1 MATLLTG
8 QCCAVCGFVP
18 YTATPRAQG
27 PQVSPRDTGALIGR
41 NPGQHRAQR
50 QAGER
55 EGHDMTDVSR
65 RQLITGAAGLAAVG
79 GLAAACGSSGSSSSS
94 STGTSTGAA
103 GTPKRGGNFRLG
115 VTGGGSKDIMDGQN
129 IITKPDQARLVTA
142 FETLLL
148 FNENYQL
155 TNNGLAE
162 SVTQDNSKQYTIR
175 LRQGIE
181 FQNGKTMTADD
192 VIYSFQRIGT
202 QANGLTGFAATAT
215 MDIKGMKKLDKYTV
229 RLPLKTPDSTI
240 PQTLGSYTFTIVP
253 VGYKAYPHPQVG
265 TGAYKLKSFTPGQQ
279 SVHERN
285 PNYWRSGQPYF
296 DTVTIIDFSDSSA
309 QVNGLLGGQ
318 IDAMTDLPPSQVKVV
333 QQRGMGALVSKTG
346 GWLPIC
352 MAIDMPPFDNVKVR
366 QAMRLIVDRKG
377 MLEQVASGYGFIGND
392 LYAPFDPGYNHSLPQ
407 RQQDIAQ
414 AKSLLKAAG
423 HASLAVDLHT
433 TNGAAGMVET
443 ATVFANQAQAA
454 GVKINVINDPNY
466 YGNQYLKLAFSIDFW
481 GTRAYLNQVQQGSLP
496 NAPYNETH
504 WPPKS
509 GTGSNFESLYSQAL
523 AETDATKRIT
533 VEHEMQKLEYDI
545 GGYIIPF
552 FGGLIDAYGAKVKGL
567 KPSKGTLNLDS
578 FGHGFRTIWFS

>member
-1 MATLLTG
+1 MA
-8 QCCAVCGFVP
+8 
-18 YTATPRAQG
+18 
-27 PQVSPRDTGALIGR
+27 DI
-41 NPGQHRAQR
+41 
-50 QAGER
+50 
-55 EGHDMTDVSR
+55 SR
-65 RQLITGAAGLAAVG
+65 RQLLAGAG
-79 GLAAACGSSGSSSSS
+79 GLAVAGGLAACGSSGSSP
-94 STGTSTGAA
+94 STSPTQPA
-103 GTPKRGGNFRLG
+103 GQPKRGGNFRLG

-148 FNENYQL
+148 FDDNYQL
-155 TNNGLAE
+155 TSNGLAE
-162 SVTQDNSKQYTIR
+162 SVTQDNPKQYTIK

-181 FQNGKTMTADD
+181 FSNGKTLTADD
-192 VIYSFQRIGT
+192 VLYSFQRIGT
-202 QANGLTGFAATAT
+202 KANGLTGYAATAT
-215 MDIKGMKKLDKYTV
+215 MDIANMKKLDKYTV
-229 RLPLKTPDSTI
+229 RLPLKTPDSTV
-240 PQTLGSYTFTIVP
+240 PQTLASYTFGMVP
-253 VGYKAYPHPQVG
+253 SGYQAYPHAQVG

-296 DTVTIIDFSDSSA
+296 DTVTITDFSDATA

-333 QQRGMGALVSKTG
+333 QARGMAALVSKTG

-352 MAIDMPPFDNVKVR
+352 MAIDMPPFDDVRVR
-366 QAMRLIVDRKG
+366 QAMRLIVDRPG
-377 MLEQVASGYGFIGND
+377 MLEQVASGYGFVGND

-407 RQQDIAQ
+407 RKQDIAQ

-423 HASLAVDLHT
+423 KANLSVDLHT

-466 YGNQYLKLAFSIDFW
+466 YGNRYLKLAFSIDFW
-481 GTRAYLNQVQQGSLP
+481 GTRSYLNQVQQGSLP

-509 GTGSNFESLYSQAL
+509 GTGSNFGSLYNQAL
-523 AETDATKRIT
+523 ATTDAATRVQI
-533 VEHEMQKLEYDI
+533 EHQMQQTEYDI

-552 FGGLIDAYGAKVKGL
+552 FGGLIDGYSAKVKGL

-578 FGHGFRTIWFS
+578 FGHGFRTIWFG

>member
-1 MATLLTG
+1 
-8 QCCAVCGFVP
+8 
-18 YTATPRAQG
+18 
-27 PQVSPRDTGALIGR
+27 
-41 NPGQHRAQR
+41 
-50 QAGER
+50 
-55 EGHDMTDVSR
+55 MTDVSR
-65 RQLITGAAGLAAVG
+65 RQLIVGAVGMAAAG
-79 GLAAACGSSGSSSSS
+79 GLAAACGSSGSSPG
-94 STGTSTGAA
+94 TGSVTGAT
-103 GTPKRGGNFRLG
+103 GKPKRGGNFRLG

-148 FNENYQL
+148 FDENYQL

-162 SVTQDNSKQYTIR
+162 SVTADNPKQYTIR
-175 LRQGIE
+175 LRPGIE
-181 FQNGKTMTADD
+181 FQNGKTLTADD

-202 QANGLTGFAATAT
+202 KSNGLTGYSSTLT
-215 MDIKGMKKLDKYTV
+215 MDVAAMKKLDKYTV
-229 RLPLKTPDSTI
+229 RLPMKTPDSTV

-253 VGYKAYPHPQVG
+253 TGYKGYPAPQVG

-285 PNYWRSGQPYF
+285 PHYWRSGEPYF
-296 DTVTIIDFSDSSA
+296 DTVTIIDFSDSTA

-333 QQRGMGALVSKTG
+333 QARGMGALVSKTG
-346 GWLPIC
+346 GWLPLC
-352 MAIDMPPFDNVKVR
+352 MAIDMPPFDDVRVR
-366 QAMRLIVDRKG
+366 QAMRLLVDRPG
-377 MLEQVASGYGFIGND
+377 MLQQVASGYGFVGND
-392 LYAPFDPGYNHSLPQ
+392 LYAPFDPGYDKALPQ
-407 RQQDIAQ
+407 RHQDISE

-423 HASLAVDLHT
+423 HANLSVDLHT

-443 ATVFANQAQAA
+443 ATVFANQASAA

-466 YGNQYLKLAFSIDFW
+466 YGNQYLKLAFSVDFW

-496 NAPYNETH
+496 NAPYNECH

-509 GTGSNFESLYSQAL
+509 GYGSNFGSLYSQAL
-523 AETDATKRIT
+523 ATVDAAKRIQI
-533 VEHEMQKLEYDI
+533 EHEMQQIEYNI

-552 FGGLIDAYGAKVKGL
+552 FGGLIDGYSSKVKGL

-578 FGHGFRTIWFS
+578 FGHGYRTIWFG